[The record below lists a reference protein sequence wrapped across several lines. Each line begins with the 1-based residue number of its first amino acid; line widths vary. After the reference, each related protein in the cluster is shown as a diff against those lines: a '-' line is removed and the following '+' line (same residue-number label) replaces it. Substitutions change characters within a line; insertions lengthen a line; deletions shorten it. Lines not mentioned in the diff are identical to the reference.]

1 MVDHLRV
8 KILKTF
14 ITFIIIYLLLTGYF
28 KLRYPFWSRQ
38 PVFHLHNLFYWI
50 RPPGIINEDLPEKNR
65 FYDETIDFYN
75 YDMITTE
82 KKELFG
88 DFIRNNYLPD
98 SYEKYSAT
106 NECIYD
112 NFESHNNKSFMSM
125 KIYNNKILS
134 CMTTKPL
141 ECYIDGNKMVINY
154 VDYLCVDMKHRK
166 KMYAANQIFTHYYH
180 LRNNCNNI
188 VSFFKRENNKT
199 MIVPLTSYNNYIFK
213 IENWEMCYNFDQP
226 NINII
231 FINKSNMNR
240 FYQLFF
246 ECKKSFKCF
255 IALNLGHI
263 FYLIEKEHIKITV
276 LMINDK
282 FKCFYVFRNP
292 YTTYDGAN
300 SLEFCS
306 SFKGENIDDNIFTLG
321 FLISMSLI
329 SKDLRSEILLIENLS
344 NNNIIL
350 KLLLDRYSY
359 IAKPVNSLYFYNF
372 AYHPKESKDIFCII

>member
-14 ITFIIIYLLLTGYF
+14 ITIIIIYLLLTGYF

-38 PVFHLHNLFYWI
+38 PVFHLHNLFYWVN
-50 RPPGIINEDLPEKNR
+50 PPGIINEDLPEKNR

-75 YDMITTE
+75 YDIITAE

-88 DFIRNNYLPD
+88 DFIRNNYMPD
-98 SYEKYSAT
+98 SYEKYCAK
-106 NECIYD
+106 NECIFD
-112 NFESHNNKSFMSM
+112 NFESHNNKSFISM
-125 KIYNNKILS
+125 KSYKGEILS

-141 ECYIDGNKMVINY
+141 DCYIDGNKMIINY
-154 VDYLCVDMKHRK
+154 VDYLCVDKKHRK

-188 VSFFKRENNKT
+188 VSFFKRENTNT
-199 MIVPLTSYNNYIFK
+199 MIVPLTSYKNYIFK
-213 IENWEMCYNFDQP
+213 IDNWEMCYNFDQA

-240 FYQLFF
+240 FYELFF
-246 ECKKSFKCF
+246 SCKKKFKCF
-255 IALNLGHI
+255 ITLNLGHL

-276 LMINDK
+276 LMINEK
-282 FKCFYVFRNP
+282 FECFYVFKNP
-292 YTTYDGAN
+292 YTTYNGAN

-306 SFKGENIDDNIFTLG
+306 SYKGENIDENIFTLG

-329 SKDLRSEILLIENLS
+329 SKDLRSEILLVENLS

-359 IAKPVNSLYFYNF
+359 IANPVNSLYFYNF